1 LHKQV
6 FLMQLVRRQIE
17 IRGGFAMVR
26 TPDVGLLEGVVAPS
40 VLQAMRTASGRLRE
54 LGIRHA
60 LVGALGVG
68 AHGYPRAT
76 KDVDFLVGDEAF
88 EHHAG
93 GLVSITA
100 GVPVQ
105 VGDVPIDPLSLR
117 PDEPHLVEAL
127 GQAVVSGGVPVA
139 PLEALVYL
147 KLKSPRRRDA
157 ADVVELL
164 RVVPFPE
171 RIRAY
176 LANHAPDLV
185 EKFDALAAEADEQ

>member
-1 LHKQV
+1 MSQ
-6 FLMQLVRRQIE
+6 
-17 IRGGFAMVR
+17 
-26 TPDVGLLEGVVAPS
+26 TPDVGLLDGVVAPRI
-40 VLQAMRTASGRLRE
+40 LEAMRSASARLKE

-88 EHHAG
+88 QHHAG
-93 GLVSITA
+93 GLVSISA
-100 GVPVQ
+100 GVPIQ
-105 VGDVPIDPLSLR
+105 VGDVPIDPLSMR
-117 PDEPHLVEAL
+117 PDEPHLQDAL
-127 GQAVVSGGVPVA
+127 AQAVVTGGVPVA

-164 RVVPFPE
+164 RVVPDLD
-171 RIRAY
+171 RIRRY
-176 LANHAPDLV
+176 LTSHAPALV
-185 EKFDALAAEADEQ
+185 ERFDALAAEAQE

>member
-1 LHKQV
+1 MSQ
-6 FLMQLVRRQIE
+6 
-17 IRGGFAMVR
+17 
-26 TPDVGLLEGVVAPS
+26 TPDVGLLDGVVAPRI
-40 VLQAMRTASGRLRE
+40 LEAMRIASSRLRE

-88 EHHAG
+88 QQHAG

-100 GVPVQ
+100 GVPIQ
-105 VGDVPIDPLSLR
+105 VGDVPVDPLSLR
-117 PDEPHLVEAL
+117 SDEPHLLEAL
-127 GQAVVSGGVPVA
+127 AQAVVSGGVPVA
-139 PLEALVYL
+139 PLDALVYL

-164 RVVPFPE
+164 RVVPYPD
-171 RIRAY
+171 RIRHY
-176 LANHAPDLV
+176 LATNAPTLV
-185 EKFDALAAEADEQ
+185 NKFDALAAEAQEQ

>member
-1 LHKQV
+1 MSQ
-6 FLMQLVRRQIE
+6 
-17 IRGGFAMVR
+17 
-26 TPDVGLLEGVVAPS
+26 TPDVGLLDGVVAPRI
-40 VLQAMRTASGRLRE
+40 LEAMRIASSRLRE

-88 EHHAG
+88 QQHAG

-100 GVPVQ
+100 GVPIQ
-105 VGDVPIDPLSLR
+105 VGDVPVDPLSLR
-117 PDEPHLVEAL
+117 SDEPHLLEAL
-127 GQAVVSGGVPVA
+127 AQAVVSGGVPVA
-139 PLEALVYL
+139 PLDPLVYL

-164 RVVPFPE
+164 RVAPYPD
-171 RIRAY
+171 RIRHY
-176 LANHAPDLV
+176 LATHAPTLV
-185 EKFDALAAEADEQ
+185 NKFDALAAEAQEQ